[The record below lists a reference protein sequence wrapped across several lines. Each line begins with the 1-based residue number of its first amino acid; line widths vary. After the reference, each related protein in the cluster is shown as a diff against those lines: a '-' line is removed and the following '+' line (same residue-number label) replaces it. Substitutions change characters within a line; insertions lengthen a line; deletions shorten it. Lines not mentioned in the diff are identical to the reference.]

1 MGRALEDCPYG
12 HFSEFLKISN
22 FATEILVEVE
32 HFIIRVVRIAGDNSG
47 TNRHQTIRGTVDYA
61 KRQAR

>member
-12 HFSEFLKISN
+12 HFSELFLKISN
-22 FATEILVEVE
+22 STEILVEVE
-32 HFIIRVVRIAGDNSG
+32 NFIVRVVRVTGDNSG
-47 TNRHQTIRGTVDYA
+47 TNRHQTIGGTVDNA